1 MEQLARILHRGR
13 FDVHRMV
20 AARELGVPAPGF
32 RLFPDAEIAED
43 HVEQILDLDGTGD
56 MAEAAQCQAQ
66 VFRAQLGEHG
76 HRCAA

>member
-43 HVEQILDLDGTGD
+43 HVEQILDVDRAGD
-56 MAEAAQCQAQ
+56 AAEVAQGQTEIFGAE
-66 VFRAQLGEHG
+66 LG
-76 HRCAA
+76 